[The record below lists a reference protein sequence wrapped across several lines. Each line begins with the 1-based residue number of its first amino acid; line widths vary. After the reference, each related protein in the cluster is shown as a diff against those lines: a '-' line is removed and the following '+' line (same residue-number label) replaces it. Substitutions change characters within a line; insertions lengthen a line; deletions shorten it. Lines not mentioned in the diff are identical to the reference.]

1 MRKLVIALMAVLVAA
16 GIFTGCGEKE
26 PEPTVSYTKYSN
38 TFFDAFDTVITVIG
52 YTETEEEF
60 NEYYEDIRTQFG
72 EYHRLYDIYNTYAG
86 INNLKTINDNAGKEP
101 VKVDKKIIDML
112 KFAKEWYDKTGGRT
126 NIALGAMLSIW
137 SDYRNEGMDDPMNAK
152 LPPMDELE
160 AAMEHVDI
168 TKVII
173 DEANSTVYLEDPEM
187 RLDVGAVAKGY
198 ATEMIGEDMRNK
210 GFTSLILSAGGNV
223 KALDKPLDN
232 IRDRWGVGIQNPDE
246 SIVGEDATLDTVFLN
261 NLCVVSS
268 GDYQRYYIVDEKKY
282 HHLIDPTT
290 LMPGDYFKAVSIITP
305 NSGVADFLSTTVF
318 LMDIEE
324 GKKLIATI
332 PDTYA
337 YWVTMEGEVVISEG
351 LEKMLKSKGASGA
364 D

>member
-1 MRKLVIALMAVLVAA
+1 MAALLSA
-16 GIFTGCGEKE
+16 GIFAGCGQKE
-26 PEPTVSYTKYSN
+26 PEPTVSYTKYSD

-52 YTETEEEF
+52 YTETEKQF
-60 NEYYEDIRTQFG
+60 NEYYEEIKSQYG
-72 EYHRLYDIYNTYAG
+72 EYHQLYDIYNTYPG

-101 VKVDKKIIDML
+101 VKVDKRIIDML
-112 KFAKEWYDKTGGRT
+112 KFAKEWYEKTGGRT

-137 SDYRNEGMDDPMNAK
+137 SDYRNAGIDDPMNAK
-152 LPPMDELE
+152 LPPMDELK

-173 DEANSTVYLEDPEM
+173 DDAKSTVYLEDPEM
-187 RLDVGAVAKGY
+187 SLDVGAVAKGY
-198 ATEMIGEDMRNK
+198 ATEMIGEAMRAK

-246 SIVGEDATLDTVFLN
+246 SIVGEDATLDTVYLN

-282 HHLIDPTT
+282 HHLIDPAT
-290 LMPGDYFKAVSIITP
+290 LMPGDYFKAVTIITP
-305 NSGVADFLSTTVF
+305 NSGLADFLSTTVF

-324 GKKLIATI
+324 GKKLISTI

-337 YWVTMEGEVVISEG
+337 YWVTMEGEVVYSEG